1 MRFALLV
8 LAAALL
14 AAPAHA
20 QRLADATFSGQE
32 APAPAMPDTTPGQAP
47 AGSSAPPASRTS
59 RFFARAG
66 LGGVG
71 MVGGAVVVGFAS
83 YRVFPH
89 CNGCEDPGFVPLF
102 LGGLAGAVAGT
113 AAFAALPAMG
123 DGCSYVDR
131 LGLALLGAGGGAAV
145 GVLAAVATGAPV
157 PVPVGT
163 VGGSAWATLGC
174 RGTATGAV
182 R

>member
-1 MRFALLV
+1 MRFTLLV

-20 QRLADATFSGQE
+20 QRLADAAFPGLE
-32 APAPAMPDTTPGQAP
+32 APASVAPDTTPGQAR
-47 AGSSAPPASRTS
+47 AGSAPAPASRTN
-59 RFFARAG
+59 RFLARAG

-71 MVGGAVVVGFAS
+71 MVGGAVAVGFAS

-131 LGLALLGAGGGAAV
+131 LGRAVLGAGGGAAV
-145 GVLAAVATGAPV
+145 GVLASVVTGV
-157 PVPVGT
+157 PVFVPLGAT
-163 VGGSAWATLGC
+163 AGSAGATLEC
-174 RGTATGAV
+174 RGRAPGTP
-182 R
+182 